1 MTLTFLGTGTSQGV
15 PVIACDCDVCCSIDY
30 RDKRTRTS
38 VHIEIDGLSIII
50 DVGPDFRSQV
60 LREKIYSLDAILLT
74 HEHKDHTA
82 GLDEVRSFNFKQ
94 HKDMPL
100 YGRDK
105 VLEQLKAEFGYI
117 FSPVKYPGVPQVDLK
132 SIRNKPFKISDVEII
147 PIEVMHYKL
156 PVFGFR
162 IADFVYITD
171 ANYISESEKEKL
183 KNADVLVLNAL
194 QQTPHISHF
203 TLKEALSIIAELQPK
218 RAFLT
223 HISHNLGMTR
233 DVDPALPENV
243 SLAYDGLKV
252 VS

>member
-1 MTLTFLGTGTSQGV
+1 
-15 PVIACDCDVCCSIDY
+15 
-30 RDKRTRTS
+30 
-38 VHIEIDGLSIII
+38 
-50 DVGPDFRSQV
+50 
-60 LREKIYSLDAILLT
+60 
-74 HEHKDHTA
+74 
-82 GLDEVRSFNFKQ
+82 
-94 HKDMPL
+94 
-100 YGRDK
+100 
-105 VLEQLKAEFGYI
+105 
-117 FSPVKYPGVPQVDLK
+117 
-132 SIRNKPFKISDVEII
+132 
-147 PIEVMHYKL
+147 MHYKL